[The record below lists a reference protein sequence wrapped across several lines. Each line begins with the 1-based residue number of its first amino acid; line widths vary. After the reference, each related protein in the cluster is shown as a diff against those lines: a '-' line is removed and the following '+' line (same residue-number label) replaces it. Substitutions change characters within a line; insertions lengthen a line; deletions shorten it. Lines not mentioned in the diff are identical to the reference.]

1 MTILDRIADARRVWN
16 LLIPH
21 VEAPADIWLARWCA
35 AYTDA
40 AIEHAITKTAKKF
53 RDPERVASEELTHRY
68 ASSVLKN
75 HANDMDGGTVAA

>member
-1 MTILDRIADARRVWN
+1 MTILDRISDARRVWS

-21 VEAPADIWLARWCA
+21 VEPPGDIWLARWCA

-53 RDPERVASEELTHRY
+53 RDPNRVESQELTHRY
-68 ASSVLKN
+68 CSSVLKN
-75 HANDMDGGTVAA
+75 HAIGVDSGTVAA